1 MPRLHYSS
9 HMASAKPPLKQEAS
23 LIPHVLSLVFKPN
36 VAPLCPNKGNLS
48 PLTSS
53 SFLHCL
59 VQNQT
64 LHFTVEVFI
73 IYVLN
78 FNLYHFFTIYRN
90 FRYKYEYTSMFFKM
104 LFFFFLDSTACH
116 CFIFGPGT
124 SLLQEKNSFLL
135 QFPHSNSVQFSHSLM
150 SDSL

>member
-104 LFFFFLDSTACH
+104 LFFFFFRFYSLSLFYFWPMYF
-116 CFIFGPGT
+116 FITRKKFLFITIP
-124 SLLQEKNSFLL
+124 SF
-135 QFPHSNSVQFSHSLM
+135 QFSSVQSLINV
-150 SDSL
+150 